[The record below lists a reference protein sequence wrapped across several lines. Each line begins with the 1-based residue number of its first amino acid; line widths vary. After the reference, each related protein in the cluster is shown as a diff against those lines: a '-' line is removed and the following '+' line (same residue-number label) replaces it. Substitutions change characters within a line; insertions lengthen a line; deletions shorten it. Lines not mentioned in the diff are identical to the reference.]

1 MSMLTI
7 KHVERSGHESIIQAH
22 SVSYK
27 PKGHAPGGDTP
38 AESATLEAFGC
49 TGDGGPVSDG
59 WCCYG
64 NGKVF
69 VMNDAGSTVG
79 NYDLD

>member
-7 KHVERSGHESIIQAH
+7 KHVEASGYESIRQAH

-27 PKGHAPGGDTP
+27 PKGYAPGGDTP
-38 AESATLEAFGC
+38 TGNAKLEVFGC

-59 WCCYG
+59 WCCYAD
-64 NGKVF
+64 GKVY

-79 NYDLD
+79 VYDLG